1 MQGSITVHT
10 HKSTATGSNIW
21 SSIFPQD
28 TWTTGLRD
36 QTTDFQINGR
46 LLYQLSCSPPRVTEE
61 FNFWVQHG
69 KMTCAL
75 NTSINAEWSDFDAC
89 LGIKRSTA
97 TTIHKIF
104 FASNASFVC
113 ATFPGFSSP
122 RFQYHFLSPISKAF
136 AVKSNLQPHV
146 FSKCSLFGITACE
159 SKLV

>member
-1 MQGSITVHT
+1 MGSTWQSDFTIQKHRLLFNISPVLPCCQNLLHHKLISITIT
-10 HKSTATGSNIW
+10 NK
-21 SSIFPQD
+21 
-28 TWTTGLRD
+28 
-36 QTTDFQINGR
+36 
-46 LLYQLSCSPPRVTEE
+46 CSPSIGLCFFSALLNPRS
-61 FNFWVQHG
+61 
-69 KMTCAL
+69 CAL